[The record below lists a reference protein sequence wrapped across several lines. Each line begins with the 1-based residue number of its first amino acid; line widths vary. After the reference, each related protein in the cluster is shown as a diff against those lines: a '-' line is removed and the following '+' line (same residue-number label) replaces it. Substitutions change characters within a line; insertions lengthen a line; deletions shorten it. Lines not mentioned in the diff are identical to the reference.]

1 MAKRQK
7 ELNTSCRATFKD
19 GHTEEFSS
27 IEEASEKTGLTV
39 ASIKIRCNKKGC
51 GGKDKT
57 TFEWLDEHTKRSYQ
71 AKKSRNKGSA
81 WELEIVHK
89 LNEIGFEVKNARG
102 ESKFLDNSK
111 IDIAD
116 MRGDLPCNIQAK
128 HLANTPSYFAIRDAC
143 PDKEKPFCV
152 LWKQSSTGEG
162 NSKGSIAMIPTDFFF
177 ELLQQYLNK

>member
-1 MAKRQK
+1 M
-7 ELNTSCRATFKD
+7 
-19 GHTEEFSS
+19 
-27 IEEASEKTGLTV
+27 
-39 ASIKIRCNKKGC
+39 
-51 GGKDKT
+51 
-57 TFEWLDEHTKRSYQ
+57 
-71 AKKSRNKGSA
+71 
-81 WELEIVHK
+81 HK
-89 LNEIGFEVKNARG
+89 LNDIGFEVKNARG

-143 PDKEKPFCV
+143 PDKEKPFCI

-177 ELLQQYLNK
+177 ELLQLYLNK